1 MSMRH
6 LETQS
11 NILVVDDNPD
21 KLGLLE
27 TALRMAG
34 YNVNTATDGHEAWEA
49 IESEKPDLVITD
61 VMMPHM
67 NGYEL
72 AERIREN
79 PRTKFIPVIIQTAAT
94 HASEARQRASNAG
107 ALGFITDLGDLDLL
121 LARTR
126 TLLDFR
132 THLNECEEAALT
144 DHMTGLANRRRFDRQ
159 LDREVGRTDR
169 FGHPFSLLM
178 IDLDNFKNLNDT
190 LGHNAGDEI
199 IRDVGRVL
207 REETRGIDLAA
218 RMGGDEFAVL
228 LVETSAD
235 GALNVAERMRLA
247 IRSIAV
253 SSAGTITAS
262 FGIAESPLCAQEAID
277 IVVAADSAL
286 YEAKR
291 NGGDR
296 IIVKTRNSFEAAG

>member
-1 MSMRH
+1 MTQIGR
-6 LETQS
+6 QS

-21 KLGLLE
+21 KLYLLE
-27 TALRMAG
+27 AALRMAG
-34 YNVNTATDGHEAWEA
+34 YNVNTATDGDEALLA
-49 IESEKPDLVITD
+49 MESDQPDLVITD
-61 VMMPHM
+61 VRMPHM

-79 PRTKFIPVIIQTAAT
+79 PHTKFIPVIIQTGAT
-94 HASEARQRASNAG
+94 DGSEARERASKAG
-107 ALGFITDLGDLDLL
+107 ALGFITDLSDLDLL

-132 THLNECEEAALT
+132 AYLNRCEEAALT

-159 LDREVGRTDR
+159 LESEVGRTDR

-178 IDLDNFKNLNDT
+178 IDLDNFKRLNDT

-199 IRDVGRVL
+199 IRQVGKVL
-207 REETRGIDLAA
+207 REETRAIDLAT

-228 LVETSAD
+228 LVETHGED
-235 GALNVAERMRLA
+235 ALNVAERMRLA
-247 IRSIAV
+247 IKSI
-253 SSAGTITAS
+253 SIPSAGSITAS
-262 FGIAESPLCAQEAID
+262 FGIAESPSSAQTAID
-277 IVVAADSAL
+277 IIDAADSAL

-296 IIVKTRNSFEAAG
+296 IVVKTTNRLEATG

>member
-1 MSMRH
+1 MTH
-6 LETQS
+6 IETKP

-21 KLGLLE
+21 KLYLLE
-27 TALRMAG
+27 AALRIAG
-34 YNVNTATDGHEAWEA
+34 YNVSTAMDGDEAWRA
-49 IESEKPDLVITD
+49 IELDLPDLVITD

-72 AERIREN
+72 AERIRED
-79 PRTKFIPVIIQTAAT
+79 PLTKFIPVIIQTAA
-94 HASEARQRASNAG
+94 AEAREARQRASNVG

-121 LARTR
+121 LARTK

-144 DHMTGLANRRRFDRQ
+144 DHLTGLANRRRFDRQ
-159 LDREVGRTDR
+159 LERELGRTQR

-178 IDLDNFKNLNDT
+178 IDLDNFKYLNDS

-199 IRDVGRVL
+199 IREVGRVL
-207 REETRGIDLAA
+207 REETRGVDLAT

-228 LVETSAD
+228 LVETRQD
-235 GALNVAERMRLA
+235 GALRVAERMRLA
-247 IRSIAV
+247 IRSIV
-253 SSAGTITAS
+253 VPSAGTITAS
-262 FGIAESPLCAQEAID
+262 FGIAECLSSAQQPID
-277 IVVAADSAL
+277 IIDAADGAL

-291 NGGDR
+291 TGGDR
-296 IIVKTRNSFEAAG
+296 IVVKTRRLEATG

>member
-1 MSMRH
+1 MTQIQ
-6 LETQS
+6 TQS

-21 KLGLLE
+21 KLHLLE
-27 TALRMAG
+27 AALRMAG
-34 YNVNTATDGHEAWEA
+34 YHVNTATDGDEALLA
-49 IESEKPDLVITD
+49 IESEQPDLIITD

-79 PRTKFIPVIIQTAAT
+79 PLTKFIPVIIQTAGGQA
-94 HASEARQRASNAG
+94 AEARQRASQVG
-107 ALGFITDLGDLDLL
+107 ALGFITDFSDLDLL

-132 THLNECEEAALT
+132 AYLNRCEEAALT

-159 LDREVGRTDR
+159 LEREVGRSAR

-178 IDLDNFKNLNDT
+178 IDLDNFKHLNDT

-199 IRDVGRVL
+199 IRQVGKVL
-207 REETRGIDLAA
+207 REETRSIDLAT

-228 LVETSAD
+228 LVETDQD
-235 GALNVAERMRLA
+235 GAINVAERMRSA
-247 IRSIAV
+247 IKSIPV
-253 SSAGTITAS
+253 PESGRVTAS
-262 FGIAESPLCAQEAID
+262 FGVAESASCWRGGLEIQD
-277 IVVAADSAL
+277 AADGAL

-291 NGGDR
+291 KGGDR
-296 IIVKTRNSFEAAG
+296 IVIKRANQLEATG

>member
-1 MSMRH
+1 MTH
-6 LETQS
+6 IETRS

-27 TALRMAG
+27 TVLRMAG

-49 IESEKPDLVITD
+49 IESDQPDLVITD

-79 PRTKFIPVIIQTAAT
+79 PLTKFIPIIIQTAAA
-94 HASEARQRASNAG
+94 HAGEARQLASKAG

-121 LARTR
+121 LARTK

-144 DHMTGLANRRRFDRQ
+144 DHMTGLANRRRFDSQ
-159 LDREVGRTDR
+159 LDREVGRTQR

-199 IRDVGRVL
+199 IREVGRVL
-207 REETRGIDLAA
+207 RQETRGIDLAA

-235 GALNVAERMRLA
+235 GALSVAERMRLA

-253 SSAGTITAS
+253 PSAGLITAS
-262 FGIAESPLCAQEAID
+262 FGIAESPFCGEEAID
-277 IVVAADSAL
+277 IINAADSAL

-296 IIVKTRNSFEAAG
+296 IVVKRQEQLEATG